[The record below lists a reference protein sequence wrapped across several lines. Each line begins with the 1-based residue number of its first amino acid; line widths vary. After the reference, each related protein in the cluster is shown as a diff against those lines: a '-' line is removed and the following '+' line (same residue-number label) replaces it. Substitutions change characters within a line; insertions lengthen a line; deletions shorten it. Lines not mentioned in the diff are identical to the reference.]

1 MRLLYVRSKE
11 NGCEKALCNADGNPC
26 DKNCVG
32 HIDSAVAVEISG
44 GFRIGEFCGKGVYA
58 DCTAGNLNCVRKCNA
73 AVAVNIAEKN
83 GGIVVGL
90 ACNNVDALAVFNGKH
105 IIG

>member
-44 GFRIGEFCGKGVYA
+44 GFRIGEFCGKGAYA
-58 DCTAGNLNCVRKCNA
+58 DCIFSLN
-73 AVAVNIAEKN
+73 E
-83 GGIVVGL
+83 
-90 ACNNVDALAVFNGKH
+90 NVKSRH
-105 IIG
+105 ISNFLKEIYYIS

>member
-44 GFRIGEFCGKGVYA
+44 GFCIGEFCGKGAYA

-83 GGIVVGL
+83 GGVVVGV
-90 ACNNVDALAVFNGKH
+90 ACNDVDALVAGDKEH
-105 IIG
+105 ALC